1 MLLLAYGKWRD
12 RARFDFLSEL
22 EARTLAHVEW
32 GWQQSKP
39 SPIFNILTPRRG
51 IATLLVLKKITFR
64 ADDPPQLVQQARS
77 LFPYIE
83 IVQETTPH
91 AASTT
96 TTPND

>member
-22 EARTLAHVEW
+22 EARTFAHVEW
-32 GWQQSKP
+32 GWQNTQPPK
-39 SPIFNILTPRRG
+39 ILSVLGLRTRT
-51 IATLLVLKKITFR
+51 ATLLVLKKITFR
-64 ADDPPQLVQQARS
+64 ADDPPELVQQARS

-83 IVQETTPH
+83 IVQETAPR

-96 TTPND
+96 ATPND